1 LFLSASGTPAAVTT
15 AAQLAHFF
23 FESLHTFGQ
32 PVEALVDLLPVSL
45 FVLGAASPLSSRVR
59 AFLAPGPGSGSTSP
73 GATLRAASVAPVS
86 SAAQR
91 CSSRSVFVQLTRRF
105 IYPVGLRA

>member
-73 GATLRAASVAPVS
+73 GATLRASVAPVS

-91 CSSRSVFVQLTRRF
+91 CTSRSVFVQLTRRF